1 MKYSKT
7 LLFYQGMFVGM
18 VEVGKMKFKGA
29 LCPNAEDAKQ
39 SAAAVANSNLSV
51 SCIKLFT
58 MKLSDTL

>member
-1 MKYSKT
+1 
-7 LLFYQGMFVGM
+7 MFVGM

-58 MKLSDTL
+58 TKLSDTL